1 MITSRQKGMVST
13 MNYTKSEVLQF
24 VAENDVKFIR
34 LAFCDIFGTQK
45 NISILPDKL
54 GEAFDYGIAFDGSA
68 IRGFQNISHSDLIL
82 FPDPATLS
90 VLPWRPAHGRVVRLY
105 CNIKYPDG
113 TPFEGD
119 CRAILS
125 GAAQRAKAMGYTCKI
140 GTECEFYLFKQ
151 NEYGEPT
158 KTPHDIGGYMDV
170 APADKGENIRRE
182 ICLTLEEMGI
192 SPETSHH
199 EQGPGQNEIDF
210 MYSDALEAA
219 DNLITFKT
227 VVKTAA
233 AGNGLY
239 ASFMP
244 KPLTGRSGNGLHVN
258 LSLYKN
264 GQNIFNET
272 HGEKA
277 AADSFIAGILSR
289 IAEITSF
296 LNPLTN
302 SYMRLGA
309 DKAPKYITWS
319 RQNRSQLIR
328 IPAARSEQKRLELRS
343 PDPACNPYLAFAL
356 LLHAGLDGIEQK
368 MVLQPETD
376 VNLFFI
382 SEEEAKQYASLP
394 QSLSDALALTQK
406 SKFVADI
413 IPLALLSKYI
423 VQKEQELACLEK
435 ADRQKVEHDLYFHRI

>member
-1 MITSRQKGMVST
+1 

-54 GEAFDYGIAFDGSA
+54 GEAFEYGIAFDGSA

-90 VLPWRPAHGRVVRLY
+90 VLPWRPAQGRVVRLY

-119 CRAILS
+119 CRAILA
-125 GAAQRAKAMGYTCKI
+125 GAAQRAKNMGYTCKI

-244 KPLTGRSGNGLHVN
+244 KPLAGRSGNGLHVN

-264 GQNIFNET
+264 GQNIFNKA

-289 IAEITSF
+289 ISEITSF

-302 SYMRLGA
+302 SYMRLGT

-328 IPAARSEQKRLELRS
+328 IPAAHSEQKRLELRS

-368 MVLQPETD
+368 MDLQPETD

-382 SEEEAKQYASLP
+382 SEDEATQYDSLP

-413 IPLALLSKYI
+413 VPLKLLSKYI

-435 ADRQKVEHDLYFHRI
+435 TDRQKAEHDLYFHRI